1 MKKIR
6 LSILI
11 AMVAAFTACE
21 DTIDIDVK
29 KGTSYPVLDAW
40 ITTEPGVQKIRFTKS
55 LPYTDQAPAPI
66 IDDAL
71 ITLIDETA
79 TKSYP
84 FKFSNGVYTYD
95 PGDNE
100 TIGVIGHAYRLRI
113 EYNTEVFEAID
124 TIKRITPIDSI
135 SYKYEKKDESFVEE
149 DGYVAK
155 FHAIDIKGGVDYYWM
170 RSYRNDLQHKVGDAF
185 SVDGYFDQSVKD
197 GSAFILPIQ
206 EAVTDFDKPFQK
218 GEKVIVKLRSLTYQS
233 HFFLTQVED
242 QINSGGLFA
251 KVLENVRCNAINVTA
266 GGGKQKLLGW
276 FGTSAVSS
284 KERVIE

>member
-1 MKKIR
+1 
-6 LSILI
+6 
-11 AMVAAFTACE
+11 MVAAFTACE
-21 DTIDIDVK
+21 DVVDINVE

-40 ITTEPGVQKIRFTKS
+40 ITTEPGVQQIRFTQS
-55 LPYTDQAPAPI
+55 VPYTDQTPSPV

-71 ITLIDETA
+71 ITLFDETA
-79 TKSYP
+79 NKSYP
-84 FKFSNGVYTYD
+84 FTFSDGVYKHN
-95 PGDNE
+95 PGDDE
-100 TIGVIGHAYRLRI
+100 TIGVIGHAYRLRV
-113 EYNTEVFEAID
+113 EYKTEVFEAVD

-135 SYKYEKKDESFVEE
+135 SYKYETTETSFVEE
-149 DGYVAK
+149 NGYVAK
-155 FHAIDIKGGVDYYWM
+155 FHAIDIEGAVDYYWM

-206 EAVTDFDKPFQK
+206 EAVTDFDKPYQK

-251 KVLENVRCNAINVTA
+251 KVLENVKCNAINVTS
-266 GGGKQKLLGW
+266 GGKQKILGW

-284 KERVIE
+284 KERIIE

>member
-1 MKKIR
+1 MKQIR

-21 DTIDIDVK
+21 DTIDLDIK

-40 ITTEPGVQKIRFTKS
+40 ITTEPGVQQIRFTQS
-55 LPYTDQAPAPI
+55 VPYTDQAPSPVI
-66 IDDAL
+66 NDAL
-71 ITLIDETA
+71 ITLFDETA
-79 TKSYP
+79 NKSYP
-84 FKFSNGVYTYD
+84 FTFSDGVYKHN

-100 TIGVIGHAYRLRI
+100 TIGVIGHAYRLRV
-113 EYNTEVFEAID
+113 EYKTEVFEAVD

-135 SYKYEKKDESFVEE
+135 SYKYETTETAFVDE

-206 EAVTDFDKPFQK
+206 EAVTDFDKPYQK
-218 GEKVIVKLRSLTYQS
+218 GDKVIVKLRSLTYQS

-251 KVLENVRCNAINVTA
+251 KVLENVKCNAINVTT
-266 GGGKQKLLGW
+266 GGGKQRILGW

-284 KERVIE
+284 KERTIE

>member
-1 MKKIR
+1 MKQIR

-21 DTIDIDVK
+21 DTIDLDIK

-40 ITTEPGVQKIRFTKS
+40 ITTEPGVQQIRFTQS
-55 LPYTDQAPAPI
+55 VPYTDQAPSPVI
-66 IDDAL
+66 NDAL
-71 ITLIDETA
+71 ITLFDETA
-79 TKSYP
+79 NKSYS
-84 FKFSNGVYTYD
+84 FTFSEGVYKHN

-100 TIGVIGHAYRLRI
+100 TIGVIGHAYRLRV
-113 EYNTEVFEAID
+113 EYKTEVFEAVD

-135 SYKYEKKDESFVEE
+135 SYKYETKDESFVEE

-155 FHAIDIKGGVDYYWM
+155 FHAIDIKGAVDYYWM

-206 EAVTDFDKPFQK
+206 EAVTDFEKPYQK

-251 KVLENVRCNAINVTA
+251 KVLENVKCNAINVTT
-266 GGGKQKLLGW
+266 GGGKQRILGW

-284 KERVIE
+284 KERTIE

>member
-11 AMVAAFTACE
+11 AMVTAFTACE
-21 DTIDIDVK
+21 DVVDLDIK

-40 ITTEPGVQKIRFTKS
+40 ITTEPGVQQIRFTKS
-55 LPYTDQAPAPI
+55 LPYTDQTPAPI

-71 ITLIDETA
+71 ITLFDETA
-79 TKSYP
+79 GKSYP
-84 FKFSNGVYTYD
+84 FTFSNGVYKYD

-135 SYKYEKKDESFVEE
+135 SYKYETKDESFVEE

-155 FHAIDIKGGVDYYWM
+155 FHATDIEGGVDYYWM
-170 RSYRNDLQHKVGDAF
+170 RSYRNDIQHKVGDEF

-197 GSAFILPIQ
+197 GAAFILPIQ
-206 EAVTDFDKPFQK
+206 EAVTDFEKPYQK

-233 HFFLTQVED
+233 HFFLTQVDD
-242 QINSGGLFA
+242 QLNSGGLFA
-251 KVLENVRCNAINVTA
+251 KVLENVKCNAINVTS
-266 GGGKQKLLGW
+266 GGKQKILGW

-284 KERVIE
+284 KERIIE

>member
-1 MKKIR
+1 MKQIR
-6 LSILI
+6 LSVLI

-21 DTIDIDVK
+21 DTIDLDIR

-40 ITTEPGVQKIRFTKS
+40 ITTEPGVQQIRFTQS
-55 LPYTDQAPAPI
+55 VPYTDQAPSPV

-71 ITLIDETA
+71 ITLFDETA
-79 TKSYP
+79 NKSYP
-84 FKFSNGVYTYD
+84 FTFSDGVYKHN
-95 PGDNE
+95 PGDDE

-113 EYNTEVFEAID
+113 EYKTEVFEALD

-135 SYKYEKKDESFVEE
+135 SYKYETKDESFVEE

-170 RSYRNDLQHKVGDAF
+170 RSYRDDLQHKVGDAF

-206 EAVTDFDKPFQK
+206 EAVTDFEKPYQK

-251 KVLENVRCNAINVTA
+251 KVLENVKCNAINVTT
-266 GGGKQKLLGW
+266 GGGKQRILGW

-284 KERVIE
+284 KERTIE

>member
-1 MKKIR
+1 MKQIR

-40 ITTEPGVQKIRFTKS
+40 ITTEPGVQQIRFTQS
-55 LPYTDQAPAPI
+55 VPYTDQAPSPVI
-66 IDDAL
+66 NDAL
-71 ITLIDETA
+71 ITLFDETA
-79 TKSYP
+79 NKSYP
-84 FKFSNGVYTYD
+84 FTFSNGVYKYD

-100 TIGVIGHAYRLRI
+100 TVGVIGHAYRLRV
-113 EYNTEVFEAID
+113 EYKTEVFEAID

-135 SYKYEKKDESFVEE
+135 SYKYETSETSFVEE

-155 FHAIDIKGGVDYYWM
+155 FHAIDIEGDVDYYWM
-170 RSYRNDLQHKVGDAF
+170 RSYRNDLQHKVSDAF

-206 EAVTDFDKPFQK
+206 EAVTDFDKPYQK

-251 KVLENVRCNAINVTA
+251 KVLENVKCNAVNVTS
-266 GGGKQKLLGW
+266 GGGKQKILGW

-284 KERVIE
+284 KERIIE

>member
-11 AMVAAFTACE
+11 AMVAAFTSCE

-29 KGTSYPVLDAW
+29 RGTSYPVLDAW
-40 ITTEPGVQKIRFTKS
+40 ITTEPGIQRIRFTQS
-55 LPYTDQAPAPI
+55 VPYTDQAPSPVI
-66 IDDAL
+66 SDAL
-71 ITLIDETA
+71 ITLYDETA
-79 TKSYP
+79 GRSYP
-84 FKFSNGVYTYD
+84 FTFSNGVYSYD
-95 PGDNE
+95 PGDDQ
-100 TIGVIGHAYRLRI
+100 TIGVIGHAYRLRV
-113 EYNTEVFEAID
+113 EYNTEVFEAVD

-135 SYKYEKKDESFVEE
+135 SYKYKTKDESFVSE

-206 EAVTDFDKPFQK
+206 EAVTDFEKPFQK

-233 HFFLTQVED
+233 HFFLTQVQS
-242 QINSGGLFA
+242 QINTGGLFA
-251 KVLENVRCNAINVTA
+251 KVLENVKGNAVNITA
-266 GGGKQKLLGW
+266 GGGKQKILGW

>member
-11 AMVAAFTACE
+11 AMVAAFTSCE
-21 DTIDIDVK
+21 DVVDLNIA

-40 ITTEPGVQKIRFTKS
+40 ITTEPGVQQIRFTKS
-55 LPYTDQAPAPI
+55 LPYTDQAPAPV

-71 ITLIDETA
+71 ITLFDETA
-79 TKSYP
+79 GKSYA
-84 FKFSNGVYTYD
+84 FTFSNGVYKYD

-135 SYKYEKKDESFVEE
+135 SYKYETKDESFVEE

-155 FHAIDIKGGVDYYWM
+155 FHATDIEGGVDYYWM
-170 RSYRNDLQHKVGDAF
+170 RSYRNDLQHKVGDEF

-197 GSAFILPIQ
+197 GAAFILPIQ
-206 EAVTDFDKPFQK
+206 EAVTDFEKPYQK

-233 HFFLTQVED
+233 HFFLTQVDD
-242 QINSGGLFA
+242 QLESGGLFA
-251 KVLENVRCNAINVTA
+251 KVLENVKCNAINVTT

-284 KERVIE
+284 KERTIE

>member
-6 LSILI
+6 LSILLMI
-11 AMVAAFTACE
+11 AAAFTACE
-21 DTIDIDVK
+21 DVVDIDVA

-55 LPYTDQAPAPI
+55 VPYTDQTPSPI
-66 IDDAL
+66 IGDAV
-71 ITLIDETA
+71 ITLFDETA
-79 TKSYP
+79 NKSYP
-84 FKFSNGVYTYD
+84 FTFKDGSYTYD

-100 TIGVIGHAYRLRI
+100 TIGVIGHAYRLKV
-113 EYNTEVFEAID
+113 EYGTEVFEAID
-124 TIKRITPIDSI
+124 TIKRNTVIDSI
-135 SYKYEKKDESFVEE
+135 SYKFQTKEENFVSE

-155 FHAIDIKGGVDYYWM
+155 FHAKDIEGGVDYYWM

-197 GSAFILPIQ
+197 GASFILPIQ

-218 GEKVIVKLRSLTYQS
+218 NEKVIVKLRSLTYQS
-233 HFFLTQVED
+233 HFFLTQVDE

-251 KVLENVRCNAINVTA
+251 KVLENVKSNVINKTS
-266 GGGKQKLLGW
+266 GGKTRILGW

-284 KERVIE
+284 KERTIE

>member
-6 LSILI
+6 LGILLVI
-11 AMVAAFTACE
+11 AAAFTACE
-21 DTIDIDVK
+21 DVVDLDIQ

-55 LPYTDQAPAPI
+55 LPYTDQTPAPVI
-66 IDDAL
+66 GDAV
-71 ITLIDETA
+71 ITLLDETA
-79 TKSYP
+79 NKSYLFT
-84 FKFSNGVYTYD
+84 FKDGYYNYD

-100 TIGVIGHAYRLRI
+100 TVGVIGHAYRLRV
-113 EYNTEVFEAID
+113 EYNTEVFEAVD

-135 SYKYEKKDESFVEE
+135 SYEYQTKEENFVSE

-155 FHAIDIKGGVDYYWM
+155 FHAKDIEGGVDYYWM

-197 GSAFILPIQ
+197 GASFILPIQ

-233 HFFLTQVED
+233 HFFLTQVEE
-242 QINSGGLFA
+242 QLYSGGLFA
-251 KVLENVRCNAINVTA
+251 KVLENVKCNAINVTP
-266 GGGKQKLLGW
+266 GGGKSRILGF

-284 KERVIE
+284 KERIIE